1 MSFKKIIIFIIMSF
15 SLFSLSQTEKDK
27 VLKDFNSFKK
37 NYSDRNAEETV
48 KYFSKSSIE
57 LYDKMLKV
65 ALGKETLAEDAFLES
80 FIVLSINSNFN
91 ASEIEKLNGKDV
103 IVWSINEG
111 LDSFENFNALPILDI
126 YQKDGYSF
134 VKLGYET
141 DNIDLRLSYEEGL
154 WKVDLPY
161 ILSLVGQAVKTMFVG
176 GSSETYPTDYSYD
189 DIYYGE
195 DTQAPRNN
203 RNNSVWIQ

>member
-1 MSFKKIIIFIIMSF
+1 MNFKKMIIFIMMSF
-15 SLFSLSQTEKDK
+15 CLFSMSQTEKDK
-27 VLKDFNSFKK
+27 VLKDFNAFKK

-65 ALGKETLAEDAFLES
+65 ALGKENLDGDAFLES
-80 FIVLSINSNFN
+80 FIVLSINSNFT
-91 ASEIEKLNGKDV
+91 ASEIEKLSGKDI

-111 LDSFENFNALPILDI
+111 LDSFENFNVLPILDI

-141 DNIDLRLSYEEGL
+141 DNIDFRLSYEEGL

-161 ILSLVGQAVKTMFVG
+161 ILSLVGQTVKTMFDG
-176 GSSETYPTDYSYD
+176 SSSETYPSDYSYN
-189 DIYYGE
+189 DIYYG
-195 DTQAPRNN
+195 DDIQAPRNN
-203 RNNSVWIQ
+203 RSNSVWM

>member
-1 MSFKKIIIFIIMSF
+1 MNFKKMIIFIMMSF
-15 SLFSLSQTEKDK
+15 CLFSMSQTEKDK
-27 VLKDFNSFKK
+27 VLKDFNAFKK

-65 ALGKETLAEDAFLES
+65 ALGKENLDGDAFLES
-80 FIVLSINSNFN
+80 FIVLSINSNFT
-91 ASEIEKLNGKDV
+91 ASEIEKLSGKDI

-111 LDSFENFNALPILDI
+111 LDSFENFNVLPILDI

-141 DNIDLRLSYEEGL
+141 DNIDFRLSYEEGL

-161 ILSLVGQAVKTMFVG
+161 ILSLVGQAVKAMFDG
-176 GSSETYPTDYSYD
+176 SSSETYPSDYSYN
-189 DIYYGE
+189 DIYYG
-195 DTQAPRNN
+195 DDIQAPRNN
-203 RNNSVWIQ
+203 RSNSVWM

>member
-1 MSFKKIIIFIIMSF
+1 MNFKKMIIFIMMSF
-15 SLFSLSQTEKDK
+15 CLFSMSQTEKDK
-27 VLKDFNSFKK
+27 VLKDFNAFKK

-65 ALGKETLAEDAFLES
+65 ALGKENLDGDAFLES
-80 FIVLSINSNFN
+80 FIVLSINSNFT
-91 ASEIEKLNGKDV
+91 ASEIEKLSGKDI
-103 IVWSINEG
+103 IVWSINER
-111 LDSFENFNALPILDI
+111 LDSFENFNVLPILDI

-141 DNIDLRLSYEEGL
+141 DNIDFRLSYEEGL

-161 ILSLVGQAVKTMFVG
+161 ILSLVGQAVKTMFDG
-176 GSSETYPTDYSYD
+176 SSSETYPSDYSYN
-189 DIYYGE
+189 DIYYG
-195 DTQAPRNN
+195 DDIQAPRNN
-203 RNNSVWIQ
+203 RSNSVWM

>member
-1 MSFKKIIIFIIMSF
+1 MNFKKMIIFIMMSF
-15 SLFSLSQTEKDK
+15 CLFSMSQTEKDK
-27 VLKDFNSFKK
+27 VLMDFNAFKK

-65 ALGKETLAEDAFLES
+65 ALGKENLDGDAFLES
-80 FIVLSINSNFN
+80 FIVLSINSNFT
-91 ASEIEKLNGKDV
+91 ASEIEKLSGKDI

-111 LDSFENFNALPILDI
+111 LDSFENFNVLPILDI

-141 DNIDLRLSYEEGL
+141 DNIDFRLSYEEGL

-161 ILSLVGQAVKTMFVG
+161 ILSLVGQAVKTMFDG
-176 GSSETYPTDYSYD
+176 GSSETYPSDYSYN
-189 DIYYGE
+189 DIYYG
-195 DTQAPRNN
+195 DDIQAPRNN
-203 RNNSVWIQ
+203 RSNSVWM

>member
-15 SLFSLSQTEKDK
+15 CLFSMSKTEKDE
-27 VLKDFNSFKK
+27 VLKDFNAFKK
-37 NYSDRNAEETV
+37 NYSERNAEGTL

-65 ALGKETLAEDAFLES
+65 ALGKENLDEDAFLES
-80 FIVLSINSNFN
+80 FIVISINSNFS
-91 ASEIEKLNGKDV
+91 ASEIEKLSGKD
-103 IVWSINEG
+103 IIIWSINEG

-126 YQKDGYSF
+126 YQKDAYSF

-141 DNIDLRLSYEEGL
+141 DNIDLRLNYEEGI

-161 ILSLVGQAVKTMFVG
+161 ILNLVGQAVKTMFG
-176 GSSETYPTDYSYD
+176 GSSSGTYPSDYSYD
-189 DIYYGE
+189 EIYYG
-195 DTQAPRNN
+195 DDIQAPRNN
-203 RNNSVWIQ
+203 RSNSIWME

>member
-37 NYSDRNAEETV
+37 NYSNRNAEETV

-161 ILSLVGQAVKTMFVG
+161 ILSLVGQAVKTMFDG

>member
-1 MSFKKIIIFIIMSF
+1 MNFKKMIIFIMMSF
-15 SLFSLSQTEKDK
+15 CLFSMSQTEKDK
-27 VLKDFNSFKK
+27 VLKDFNAFKK

-65 ALGKETLAEDAFLES
+65 ALGKENLDGDAFLES
-80 FIVLSINSNFN
+80 FIVLSINSNFT
-91 ASEIEKLNGKDV
+91 ASEIEKLSGKDI

-111 LDSFENFNALPILDI
+111 LDSFENFNVLPILDI

-141 DNIDLRLSYEEGL
+141 DNIDFRLSYEEGL

-161 ILSLVGQAVKTMFVG
+161 ILSLVGQAVKTMFDG
-176 GSSETYPTDYSYD
+176 GSSETYPSDYSYN
-189 DIYYGE
+189 DIYYG
-195 DTQAPRNN
+195 DDIQAPRNN
-203 RNNSVWIQ
+203 RSNSVWM

>member
-1 MSFKKIIIFIIMSF
+1 MNFKKMIIFIMMSF
-15 SLFSLSQTEKDK
+15 CLFSMSQTEKDK
-27 VLKDFNSFKK
+27 VLKDFNVFKK

-65 ALGKETLAEDAFLES
+65 ALGKENLDGDAFLES
-80 FIVLSINSNFN
+80 FIVLSINSNFT
-91 ASEIEKLNGKDV
+91 ASEIEKLSGKDI

-111 LDSFENFNALPILDI
+111 LDSFENFNVLPILDI

-141 DNIDLRLSYEEGL
+141 DNIDFRLSYEEGL

-161 ILSLVGQAVKTMFVG
+161 ILSLVGQAVKTMFDG
-176 GSSETYPTDYSYD
+176 SSSETYPSDYSYN
-189 DIYYGE
+189 DIYYG
-195 DTQAPRNN
+195 DDIQAPRNN
-203 RNNSVWIQ
+203 RSNSVWM

>member
-1 MSFKKIIIFIIMSF
+1 MNFKKMIIFIMMSF
-15 SLFSLSQTEKDK
+15 CLFSMSQTEKDK
-27 VLKDFNSFKK
+27 VLKDFNAFKK

-65 ALGKETLAEDAFLES
+65 ALGKENLDGDAFLES
-80 FIVLSINSNFN
+80 FIVLSINSNFT
-91 ASEIEKLNGKDV
+91 ASEIEKLSGKDI
-103 IVWSINEG
+103 IVWSINER
-111 LDSFENFNALPILDI
+111 LDSFENFNVLPILDI

-141 DNIDLRLSYEEGL
+141 DNIDFRLSYEEGL

-161 ILSLVGQAVKTMFVG
+161 ILSLVGQAVKAMFDG
-176 GSSETYPTDYSYD
+176 SSSETYPSDYSYN
-189 DIYYGE
+189 DIYYG
-195 DTQAPRNN
+195 DDIQAPRNN
-203 RNNSVWIQ
+203 RSNSVWM

>member
-1 MSFKKIIIFIIMSF
+1 MNFKKMIIFIMMSF
-15 SLFSLSQTEKDK
+15 CLFSMSQTEKDK
-27 VLKDFNSFKK
+27 VLKDFNAFKK

-65 ALGKETLAEDAFLES
+65 ALGKENLDGDAFLES
-80 FIVLSINSNFN
+80 FIVLSINSNFT
-91 ASEIEKLNGKDV
+91 ASEIEKLSGKDI

-111 LDSFENFNALPILDI
+111 LDSFENFNVLPIMDI

-141 DNIDLRLSYEEGL
+141 DNIDFRLSYEEGL

-161 ILSLVGQAVKTMFVG
+161 ILSLVGQAVKTMFDG
-176 GSSETYPTDYSYD
+176 SSSETYPSDYSYN
-189 DIYYGE
+189 DIYYG
-195 DTQAPRNN
+195 DDIQAPRNN
-203 RNNSVWIQ
+203 RSNSVWM